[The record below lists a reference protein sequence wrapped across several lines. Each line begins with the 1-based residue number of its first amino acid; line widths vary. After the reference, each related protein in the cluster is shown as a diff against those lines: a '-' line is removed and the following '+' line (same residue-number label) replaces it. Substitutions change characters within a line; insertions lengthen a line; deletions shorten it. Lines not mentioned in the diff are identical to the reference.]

1 MSKEYNPKRDEN
13 GSYKDVNVIDKGT
26 RSNDKYR
33 CSCLGRNRYFNTY
46 SKMKLHFETSIHKD
60 YLKELEYK
68 YVCQQLEDA
77 KEQLEDAK
85 EQLDNLNEEHAR
97 TRSEKQRERDKRH
110 ELRKEVSELGK
121 QLDTLEKQCD
131 TLKVQRDTL
140 EKQHSISLH
149 YDILIQKENDMVI
162 EHSGNIKTLQAEKER
177 ALSEYKHKMCIKCEE
192 DE

>member
-1 MSKEYNPKRDEN
+1 MFKEYNPKCEEN
-13 GSYKDVNVIDKGT
+13 GSYKDVNVINKGT

-33 CSCLGRNRYFNTY
+33 CSCLGRNMYFNTY
-46 SKMKLHFETSIHKD
+46 SKMKQHFETSVHKD
-60 YLKELEYK
+60 YLKELKYK
-68 YVCQQLEDA
+68 YVCQ
-77 KEQLEDAK
+77 QLEDAK

-97 TRSEKQRERDKRH
+97 TRSEKQRERGKRH
-110 ELRKEVSELGK
+110 ELRKEVSELEK

-192 DE
+192 